1 MLIYY
6 LNFKYQ
12 KMEKELALITI
23 VTNLDLSNKN
33 GKEESYDAQFELL
46 SQFIDQLI
54 QTDFNRLLRILYRV
68 DISEEKLKLKLA
80 ENKDRELSSKIIAQM
95 LIDRELE
102 KIASRAKYKNKD

>member
-1 MLIYY
+1 
-6 LNFKYQ
+6 
-12 KMEKELALITI
+12 MEKERALTTI
-23 VTNLDLSNKN
+23 VTNLELSNRN
-33 GKEESYDAQFELL
+33 LQEQSYEAQFELL

-80 ENKDRELSSKIIAQM
+80 ESKDQQYSSRIIAQM

-102 KIASRAKYKNKD
+102 KIISRAKYKNKK